1 MDGRDARDVQDHRDV
16 QDRREVQAE
25 PAEQAERIVPHD
37 GPIGAAHS
45 SVEHAGDAHAAD
57 AHISALRAVS
67 APSRVAEPA
76 EGISTEELA
85 LAARNHGLPLEA
97 LRYEVTPPGLHYVL
111 VHYDIP
117 TVGAGEVDDWTLTVR
132 GRVRNPLSLDLA
144 TLRSFPAVTHR
155 VTMECAGNGRAR
167 LNPRP
172 VSQPWLVEAVGT
184 ADWTGVP
191 LRTLLAEAG
200 VEPDAVE
207 AVFTGAD
214 HGVERGVEQDYQRS
228 LPLSDATADD
238 PEVLVAYE
246 MNGAPLPP
254 QHGHPVRLVVPGWY
268 GMAHVKWLRDIA
280 LTSTPFTGFQQAV
293 AYRYRRSADNPD
305 DPGEPVT
312 RIAPRALMIPPG
324 FPDFMSRTR
333 VVRPGPVPLEGRA
346 WSGHAPVTKVEVSTD
361 DGDTWTEAALDEG
374 LKESAWAW
382 RSWRTTWEATPGTH
396 VLSARATDAAGH
408 TQPLDQPWNRGGFGN
423 NLVQR
428 IPVICLPPGD

>member
-1 MDGRDARDVQDHRDV
+1 MGGRYEDADEAHEG
-16 QDRREVQAE
+16 RETQAQE
-25 PAEQAERIVPHD
+25 AQE
-37 GPIGAAHS
+37 GPEAQEAPEAHITTGAHITT
-45 SVEHAGDAHAAD
+45 E
-57 AHISALRAVS
+57 AHISAIRALS
-67 APSRVAEPA
+67 APARVAEPA
-76 EGISTEELA
+76 EGISHEELA

-97 LRYEVTPPGLHYVL
+97 LRYDLTPPGLHYVL

-117 TVGAGEVDDWTLTVR
+117 AVADDWTLTVG
-132 GRVRNPLSLDLA
+132 GRVRTPLRLDMA
-144 TLRSFPAVTHR
+144 ALRSFPAVTHR

-167 LNPRP
+167 LTPRP

-228 LPLSDATADD
+228 LPLADATAAAPD

-268 GMAHVKWLRDIA
+268 GMAHVKWLRDIS

-293 AYRYRRSADNPD
+293 AYRYRQSAD

-312 RIAPRALMIPPG
+312 RISPRALMIPPG

-333 VVRPGPVPLEGRA
+333 VVRPGPVRLEGRA
-346 WSGHAPVTKVEVSTD
+346 WSGHAPVTMVEVSTD
-361 DGDTWTEAALDEG
+361 DGESWQEAELNGTEDPAAY
-374 LKESAWAW
+374 AWAW
-382 RSWRTTWEATPGTH
+382 RSWRTTWTAAPGTH
-396 VLSARATDAAGH
+396 ALIARATDAAGH
-408 TQPLDQPWNRGGFGN
+408 SQPLTEPWNRGGFGN
-423 NLVQR
+423 NAVQR
-428 IPVICLPPGD
+428 VTVFCLPQGD